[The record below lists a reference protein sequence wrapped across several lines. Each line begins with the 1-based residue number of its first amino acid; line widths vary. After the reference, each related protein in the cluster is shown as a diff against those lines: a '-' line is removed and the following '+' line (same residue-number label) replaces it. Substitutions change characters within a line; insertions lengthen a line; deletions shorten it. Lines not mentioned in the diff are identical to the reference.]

1 MQVCHTIDDIRD
13 AVKGLRRSGKKV
25 GFVPTMG
32 NLHEGHLSL
41 VRKAKQVAD
50 AAVVS
55 IFVNPLQFGENED
68 FDAYPRTLEAD
79 CDKLTGVDAELVFA
93 PSVNEVYPRGQ
104 ENLNIVQV
112 PDALST
118 LLCGEFRPGHFDGV
132 ATVVTKLFGMVT
144 PDVAFF
150 GEKDFQQLVVIKR
163 MTEDLS
169 LPVEVIGQPTVREQ
183 DGLAMSS
190 RNGYLS
196 EQERETAPFLFQ
208 TLQETMSQITVGGKT
223 DFRALVAD
231 AELTLREHGFRPQY
245 YRICRQ
251 DDLLPAVPGDKR
263 LVILVAAHL
272 GQTRLIDNIRFELK

>member
-1 MQVCHTIDDIRD
+1 MQICHTVDEIRK
-13 AVKGLRRSGKKV
+13 AVKSLRNSGRKV

-41 VRKAKQVAD
+41 VKKARQIAD
-50 AAVVS
+50 SVVVS
-55 IFVNPLQFGENED
+55 VFVNPLQFGENED
-68 FDAYPRTLEAD
+68 FDAYPRTLEDD
-79 CDKLTGVDAELVFA
+79 CRKLEGEDTSLVFA

-104 ENLNIVQV
+104 EGLTLVKV

-118 LLCGEFRPGHFDGV
+118 LLCWEFRPGHFDGV

-144 PDVAFF
+144 PDIAVF
-150 GEKDFQQLVVIKR
+150 GEKDFQQLAVIKR
-163 MTEDLS
+163 MVEDLS
-169 LPVEVIGQPTVREQ
+169 LPVEVVGQPTVREH

-196 EQERETAPFLFQ
+196 EQERGEAPLLYQ
-208 TLQETMSQITVGGKT
+208 TLQETMYQISIGGKS
-223 DFRALVAD
+223 DFKALVSD

-251 DDLLPAVPGDKR
+251 DDLLPAVPGDKQ
-263 LVILVAAHL
+263 LVILAAAYL